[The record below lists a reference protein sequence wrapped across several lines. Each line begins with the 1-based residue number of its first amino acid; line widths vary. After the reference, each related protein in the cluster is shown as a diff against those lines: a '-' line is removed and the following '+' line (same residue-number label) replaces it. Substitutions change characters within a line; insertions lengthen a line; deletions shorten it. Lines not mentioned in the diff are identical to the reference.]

1 MLTFSFDASLYF
13 FQFVTGD
20 EPTTMHNDTTDLIDL
35 MIEDTKGRAIYLAVR
50 EIGDKTRS
58 SQTINVLKRHPEILD
73 FTLGVYTKCDDLVT
87 RKIKLK
93 MEEKTDL
100 RHGYV
105 ATMNAPPST
114 HSSHNSLE
122 SNDLFIQA
130 NEEINYFKDNNLSHL
145 LEKKLATCNVL
156 VDKVGDMYHTHL
168 LETWIP
174 TTLALIY
181 QKNRKLEEQDKLM
194 GLPRGHILN
203 ETTTPIVRILVAK
216 VSVSIV
222 AKVHAEQEDRL
233 FNTVLVP
240 LETSLIKM
248 LSDYINA
255 VKKEVQYFK
264 SSTTNGEKKQGEENG
279 QEKNKSQIYLFMTDV
294 IRSKQEQ
301 LIQSIAPVINE
312 ACEKI
317 WAVPA
322 EQIMKQLKT
331 DPSNV
336 KIGRFP
342 KFAFAVIEMLKS
354 KINKND
360 IRQLQK
366 DARDKLD
373 ILAQQLVQP
382 KFQLKQKQLSMHYT
396 EVKDVVDILMAVLV
410 QGMEKVTT
418 CESLTNEETLDIA
431 NNVQDWTEECVDAR
445 KDVLTRLHATG
456 VLERKMNLVIDELVG
471 SGSVDREEMLKR
483 VEDIKLT
490 DEVSIK
496 EAKEAEWK
504 REKPAREKAA
514 REKAAR
520 EKAAKERRHTGVWK
534 TSWTKSKSWTCCG
547 SKDKESIECSE
558 EWRAKTRWKS
568 GKPTESDILARVEAA
583 ENKITKNYGG
593 GNGIYYGQME
603 GGSDG
608 NRHGYGTF
616 TYANSTNYV
625 GEWKDAKKT
634 GNGTETYADGSKY
647 VGQFKNGRR
656 HGNGTYTYA
665 NGDTYLGELNNNK
678 KHGHGTTTKA
688 DGTIQH
694 SGEWENDEPTEQSK
708 SKVEGKKSNQKSK
721 LKIQVLGWRKCTKFK
736 KDSRSYIEYEI
747 HIEDEA
753 HDETAWSTWQRYS
766 SLQALHVNFVQSSN
780 GRMNWGMNDIAF
792 PKKKNVKSRFRSV
805 PRP

>member
-1 MLTFSFDASLYF
+1 MNALFFYCITYVCKIIFELKSLIYLLFLLTFSFDASLYF

-264 SSTTNGEKKQGEENG
+264 SSTTNGEKKKGEENG
-279 QEKNKSQIYLFMTDV
+279 QEKNKSQILIKHKARFDIPTIPGIIFPVNELKAAEGFGFVNVDLDHADNTVRYLPLLASLNGKFYPSFVLELVRVFEDDKMLNLESSGNAFPLNVIATGFARIPVTKEGNFILHNGMSDRFPTLSISKIIDGSLDKQTLIEMISNKILIVGSSASGLNDLHASNIEKAVPGPLIQLSAVHQILSERYLKFSIETDV
-294 IRSKQEQ
+294 VTIAL
-301 LIQSIAPVINE
+301 LIFALITLFFVSRKDRINLGLL
-312 ACEKI
+312 I
-317 WAVPA
+317 
-322 EQIMKQLKT
+322 T
-331 DPSNV
+331 
-336 KIGRFP
+336 IG
-342 KFAFAVIEMLKS
+342 V
-354 KINKND
+354 
-360 IRQLQK
+360 
-366 DARDKLD
+366 
-373 ILAQQLVQP
+373 
-382 KFQLKQKQLSMHYT
+382 
-396 EVKDVVDILMAVLV
+396 
-410 QGMEKVTT
+410 GMIFLWVSYHLFREEGFITNLLLLFT
-418 CESLTNEETLDIA
+418 FLISSLTMLLLQSTFVALNKRALQTAFGAYLAPEMVKEIEFLL
-431 NNVQDWTEECVDAR
+431 R
-445 KDVLTRLHATG
+445 H
-456 VLERKMNLVIDELVG
+456 LVEIQNFL
-471 SGSVDREEMLKR
+471 
-483 VEDIKLT
+483 
-490 DEVSIK
+490 
-496 EAKEAEWK
+496 
-504 REKPAREKAA
+504 P
-514 REKAAR
+514 
-520 EKAAKERRHTGVWK
+520 
-534 TSWTKSKSWTCCG
+534 
-547 SKDKESIECSE
+547 SIERC
-558 EWRAKTRWKS
+558 R
-568 GKPTESDILARVEAA
+568 L
-583 ENKITKNYGG
+583 TK
-593 GNGIYYGQME
+593 
-603 GGSDG
+603 
-608 NRHGYGTF
+608 
-616 TYANSTNYV
+616 
-625 GEWKDAKKT
+625 
-634 GNGTETYADGSKY
+634 
-647 VGQFKNGRR
+647 
-656 HGNGTYTYA
+656 
-665 NGDTYLGELNNNK
+665 LL
-678 KHGHGTTTKA
+678 
-688 DGTIQH
+688 
-694 SGEWENDEPTEQSK
+694 
-708 SKVEGKKSNQKSK
+708 
-721 LKIQVLGWRKCTKFK
+721 
-736 KDSRSYIEYEI
+736 
-747 HIEDEA
+747 
-753 HDETAWSTWQRYS
+753 
-766 SLQALHVNFVQSSN
+766 
-780 GRMNWGMNDIAF
+780 
-792 PKKKNVKSRFRSV
+792 
-805 PRP
+805 